1 MSRISL
7 SQPQGSKRRDGPTTD
22 AMVSPFCSKRD
33 DAVRNSV
40 DPLGSNGR

>member
-22 AMVSPFCSKRD
+22 AMVRRFCSKRD
-33 DAVRNSV
+33 DVVPTNV